1 MGNEF
6 ERVSTTPERLRE
18 AMSIKN
24 KKQID
29 LVRTTGIDKGS
40 ISSYLSGRYEPKK
53 EAIYK
58 LAIALDVSEMWLW
71 GYDVPMERPSAQ
83 KGKKEF
89 EKNPENGLYPN
100 LMPITTKSFPVLG
113 DIACGKPIMANE
125 EKELY
130 VEAGTDVFADFC
142 LRAKGDSMIGA
153 RIYDGDI
160 VFIRKQEMV
169 DNGDIAAVIIE
180 DEASLKR
187 VNYFP
192 EKNLLILKAENAKYE
207 DLVYTGEELNHI
219 RILGRAVAFQSDIR

>member
-1 MGNEF
+1 
-6 ERVSTTPERLRE
+6 
-18 AMSIKN
+18 MSSLGN
-24 KKQID
+24 KKVLAKNLSFYID
-29 LVRTTGIDKGS
+29 RSGKDRKELAKAWGFPYSTVTEWINGRKYPRIDKIEIMADYFGIQKS
-40 ISSYLSGRYEPKK
+40 DLIEER
-53 EAIYK
+53 I
-58 LAIALDVSEMWLW
+58 
-71 GYDVPMERPSAQ
+71 DVPTVIPNGRSASDL
-83 KGKKEF
+83 GI
-89 EKNPENGLYPN
+89 
-100 LMPITTKSFPVLG
+100 MPVATKRFPVLG

-130 VEAGTDVFADFC
+130 VEAGTTIDADFC
-142 LRAKGDSMIGA
+142 LRAKGDSMVGA